1 MALVFHP
8 ERFFRPGDRVAV
20 AVSGGADSVA
30 LLELLLE
37 ARDRLGIVVS
47 VAHFNH
53 RLRGGDSETDAE
65 FVQRLAAARDVQ
77 IFSGCA
83 AAFHDANVE
92 ALARQD
98 RYSFFERL
106 VRDGCA
112 GKVATAHTADDQA
125 ETVLARFLRGGGPA
139 GLAGILPVVRDGAV
153 VRPLLEVRRAEL
165 RAWAAARSLTWRED
179 SSNLDRRF
187 LRNRLRQELIP
198 QLESDYNPGIVNVLN
213 HAAEVA
219 RGEEAHWQRH
229 IEELAARSIQQTPE
243 GLKLLLEN
251 FVQLDEAQ
259 QRRLIRAAVAQAKG
273 DLLRLD
279 FDHVERVRR
288 LALRGRADGRRSRES
303 RVVEIPDVRV
313 ERRREEPGNQVLLFV
328 STRQSRGER
337 VLLGPRIS

>member
-1 MALVFHP
+1 MLQAFHP
-8 ERFFRPGDRVAV
+8 ERFFRAGDRVAV

-53 RLRGGDSETDAE
+53 CLRGGESQADAE
-65 FVQRLAAARDVQ
+65 FVERLAGVREVAFFGA
-77 IFSGCA
+77 CA
-83 AAFHDANVE
+83 ETLHGSNVE
-92 ALARQD
+92 ARARQD
-98 RYSFFERL
+98 RYRFFEQL
-106 VRDGCA
+106 VRQGCA

-125 ETVLARFLRGGGPA
+125 ETVLARLLRGGGPA
-139 GLAGILPVVRDGAV
+139 GLAGILPVVRDGTV

-198 QLESDYNPGIVNVLN
+198 QLERDYNPGIVTVLS
-213 HAAEVA
+213 HTAEVA
-219 RGEEAHWQRH
+219 RSEEAHWQRY
-229 IEELAARSIQQTPE
+229 IEKLAARSILQGPE
-243 GLKLLLEN
+243 GPKLLLED

-279 FDHVERVRR
+279 FEHVERVRC
-288 LALRGRADGRRSRES
+288 LALGGRAGARRSGEP

-313 ERRREEPGNQVLLFV
+313 ERQREEPGGEILLFV
-328 STRQSRGER
+328 STR
-337 VLLGPRIS
+337 